1 MSHTEESIYLQLR
14 ATMGKLFEVD
24 ASNIVADARLYEDLD
39 IDSID
44 AVNLIIELR
53 RETSR
58 PIPAELYREARTV
71 ADVVRITLD
80 VLNDNP
86 A

>member
-53 RETSR
+53 RETAR